1 MNARA
6 QAIAARD
13 AEIDASTQRAIAAR
27 EERDRP
33 RPMTALESLAARLDV
48 SPKALQNTL
57 VNTVFKGCSEA
68 EFIALVIVAN
78 TYNLN
83 PLLRE
88 IYAFPKKGG
97 GIQAIVGYDGWIRI
111 ANSHPQY
118 DGFETI
124 HVEDKDGNIRAAEG
138 ILYRKDRARPTKKLI
153 YLKEFKRNTEPW
165 NNSPSHMLDVRC
177 FCQTVRLALGIPLG
191 VEGIDDVEAGLTTT
205 SRDGGVI
212 SMPSRDSFRA
222 ESGPAIED
230 QSGTEAGVQ
239 IGHDDQ
245 REPVTDSRGMTEVDE
260 DTARALD
267 AAYDD
272 YDPSTGEVLDHA
284 PLEQAED
291 QRPAWWA
298 KVESIRKGI
307 TAAKNKQHIK
317 EFDDE
322 YVKIRVGL
330 PDDVIEELD
339 ALIARRRSELTRPRA
354 EA

>member
-1 MNARA
+1 MNTRSH
-6 QAIAARD
+6 AIAARD

-57 VNTVFKGCSEA
+57 FNTVFKGCSEA

-118 DGFETI
+118 DGFETVHI
-124 HVEDKDGNIRAAEG
+124 EDKDGNIRAAEG

-153 YLKEFKRNTEPW
+153 YLKEFKRDTEPW

-191 VEGIDDVEAGLTTT
+191 VEGIDDVEAGLTTA
-205 SRDGGVI
+205 RDGGVI
-212 SMPSRDSFRA
+212 AMPNRDSFGDNTA
-222 ESGPAIED
+222 AAIID
-230 QSGTEAGVQ
+230 QSSTESGVQ
-239 IGHDDQ
+239 IDQ
-245 REPVTDSRGMTEVDE
+245 QDERQAVDSRGMTEVDE
-260 DTARALD
+260 ETARQLD
-267 AAYDD
+267 AGTSYDTETGEIID
-272 YDPSTGEVLDHA
+272 YD
-284 PLEQAED
+284 EQDEK
-291 QRPAWWA
+291 PAWWSQ
-298 KVESIRKGI
+298 VQWIRGGI
-307 TAAKNKQHIK
+307 PKCRNKQHIK
-317 EFDDE
+317 EYDDE
-322 YVKIRVGL
+322 YIKIRVGL
-330 PDDVIEELD
+330 PDEVIEELD
-339 ALIARRRSELTRPRA
+339 ALIAAKRAELTKPRTA
-354 EA
+354 DA

>member
-6 QAIAARD
+6 QAIASRD

-118 DGFETI
+118 DGFETVHI
-124 HVEDKDGNIRAAEG
+124 EDKDGNIRAAEG

-191 VEGIDDVEAGLTTT
+191 VEGIDDRSEE
-205 SRDGGVI
+205 R
-212 SMPSRDSFRA
+212 
-222 ESGPAIED
+222 
-230 QSGTEAGVQ
+230 
-239 IGHDDQ
+239 
-245 REPVTDSRGMTEVDE
+245 
-260 DTARALD
+260 
-267 AAYDD
+267 
-272 YDPSTGEVLDHA
+272 
-284 PLEQAED
+284 
-291 QRPAWWA
+291 
-298 KVESIRKGI
+298 
-307 TAAKNKQHIK
+307 
-317 EFDDE
+317 
-322 YVKIRVGL
+322 RVGKECRL
-330 PDDVIEELD
+330 
-339 ALIARRRSELTRPRA
+339 
-354 EA
+354 